1 MAYELKIRRTA
12 QAFLLAGYRL
22 TEVHDQLLEMFNVD
36 VPTSTLSD
44 WKNNIVDD
52 EQIQAEAELYRD
64 KHASLCWYN
73 IAQANELL
81 RRNLGSALR
90 DRDKLDAAIDVLS
103 SLSDHGMFTS
113 DQVDKAAAAVELLN
127 ECKGLTSTRDALNVV
142 KDLSAQHDR
151 AAAAAGG
158 GSASGTFQITFED
171 DLEELSG

>member
-44 WKNNIVDD
+44 WKSNIADD
-52 EQIQAEAELYRD
+52 EQIQTEAELYRD

-90 DRDKLDAAIDVLS
+90 DREKVDAAIDVLS

-113 DQVDKAAAAVELLN
+113 DQVDKAVAAVELLN
-127 ECKGLTSTRDALNVV
+127 ECKGLTTTRDALNVV